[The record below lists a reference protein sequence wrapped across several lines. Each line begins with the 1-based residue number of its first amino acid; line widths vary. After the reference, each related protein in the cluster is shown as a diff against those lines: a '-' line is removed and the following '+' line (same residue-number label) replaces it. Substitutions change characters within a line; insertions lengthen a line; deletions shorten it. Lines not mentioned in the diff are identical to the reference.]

1 MTSRFKLIPALVAV
15 ATLTACTPES
25 RNTDPDVSVARGE
38 MLFFQKCA
46 ACHGDDGKG
55 AGRESLGLG
64 APPPDLTTLSAQNRG
79 IFPQNFV
86 MSVIDGFNRRHPPDS
101 EKPESGTA
109 ARGPGDQVEGG
120 GVSAAH
126 KTDLIALA
134 AYLETIQR

>member
-1 MTSRFKLIPALVAV
+1 
-15 ATLTACTPES
+15 
-25 RNTDPDVSVARGE
+25 
-38 MLFFQKCA
+38 MLLFQKCA

-86 MSVIDGFNRRHPPDS
+86 MSAIDGFNRRNHPASAMPEFGNADLGPDV
-101 EKPESGTA
+101 
-109 ARGPGDQVEGG
+109 QVEDG
-120 GVSAAH
+120 GVS
-126 KTDLIALA
+126 TPIPSDLIALA